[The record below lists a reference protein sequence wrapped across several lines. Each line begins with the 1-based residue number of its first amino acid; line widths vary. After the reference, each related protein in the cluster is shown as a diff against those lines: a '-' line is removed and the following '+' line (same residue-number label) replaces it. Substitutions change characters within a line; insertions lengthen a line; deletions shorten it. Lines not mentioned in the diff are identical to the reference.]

1 MSIVFDRGS
10 TYTRLSEP
18 ELPAFAR
25 SGAGA
30 GRTTRIPSAPER
42 DASPAPSPERDT
54 DDNDASA
61 EHAAGASPSRTPASS
76 STSLAERMTAL
87 DRLMAEPDLTG
98 RTPRSAAGHPV
109 ASPASAP
116 SSRSSL
122 LDLPPAPIT
131 NRAPAP
137 APAGRMID
145 LHERMSLIEPPRWPG
160 ESSTAQPDPV
170 ARSAPA
176 EPSAKAPAAPA
187 SGSIAATP
195 TASPTD
201 LQMMELVLADPMNH
215 AIATQLGGTAR
226 PLPASTET
234 SRSLISYYGE
244 DLAGRMNQLARGLNT
259 VRDRYLDA
267 LQYAANHRG
276 EGVPGCTL
284 VSRPAQFDDS
294 GDASYWGFSET
305 AFTREYARGST
316 LEQRAFRQL
325 YGDDALKVEVDSGEF
340 YENTTFTLSD
350 GSVLKPGGHGTEIQD
365 GQEVEVNRLQ
375 LVSPDVNRVN
385 PLAPPDM
392 IDKTQVWFDPTRGFV
407 TSKANIHRDLS
418 FVDRAAPIVI
428 GIAAAWAVG
437 PGALALTTTAGAAVG
452 GGIAGAAVGAGVAAA
467 ASSIATQLVATGDL
481 NFKQVLT
488 STLTGA
494 VTGGVMRAAGW
505 TAGQLDDVQADLPTR
520 AAAIAGR
527 ATFQGGLQEL
537 TGGHFKDGFT
547 TGLTSGIA
555 DELSARLDSAIAQ
568 NQSLSSAER
577 GAYTL
582 LRTAASSAV
591 RAAANPNDALSGMAT
606 DFLGALVGDGLNSA
620 SAEYKG
626 GQPGD
631 SSGTGSFGTM
641 PPSEAHFEGA
651 DDALGAPPETQH
663 TTTAEPPAPTP
674 EESQAAFRQS
684 ERGYR
689 TSTDET
695 VAHPIEPAAD
705 DAALPTQV
713 IEVVGRHMTP
723 GEELAYDT
731 EQWIRQRAA
740 LADGFWLTQ
749 QDAAVDD
756 SSPTS
761 FVGSHISRLLAQA
774 GADTA
779 VGSLRLLTDPETQIA
794 TIRGAGD
801 ALTHPVQTAE
811 RIWNGV
817 EALMAMPADERGDAV
832 FKAAVAVALP
842 AGAPRSLVW
851 RD

>member
-1 MSIVFDRGS
+1 
-10 TYTRLSEP
+10 
-18 ELPAFAR
+18 
-25 SGAGA
+25 
-30 GRTTRIPSAPER
+30 
-42 DASPAPSPERDT
+42 
-54 DDNDASA
+54 
-61 EHAAGASPSRTPASS
+61 
-76 STSLAERMTAL
+76 
-87 DRLMAEPDLTG
+87 
-98 RTPRSAAGHPV
+98 
-109 ASPASAP
+109 
-116 SSRSSL
+116 
-122 LDLPPAPIT
+122 
-131 NRAPAP
+131 
-137 APAGRMID
+137 
-145 LHERMSLIEPPRWPG
+145 
-160 ESSTAQPDPV
+160 
-170 ARSAPA
+170 
-176 EPSAKAPAAPA
+176 
-187 SGSIAATP
+187 
-195 TASPTD
+195 
-201 LQMMELVLADPMNH
+201 
-215 AIATQLGGTAR
+215 
-226 PLPASTET
+226 
-234 SRSLISYYGE
+234 
-244 DLAGRMNQLARGLNT
+244 
-259 VRDRYLDA
+259 
-267 LQYAANHRG
+267 
-276 EGVPGCTL
+276 
-284 VSRPAQFDDS
+284 
-294 GDASYWGFSET
+294 
-305 AFTREYARGST
+305 
-316 LEQRAFRQL
+316 
-325 YGDDALKVEVDSGEF
+325 
-340 YENTTFTLSD
+340 
-350 GSVLKPGGHGTEIQD
+350 
-365 GQEVEVNRLQ
+365 
-375 LVSPDVNRVN
+375 
-385 PLAPPDM
+385 
-392 IDKTQVWFDPTRGFV
+392 
-407 TSKANIHRDLS
+407 
-418 FVDRAAPIVI
+418 
-428 GIAAAWAVG
+428 VG

-452 GGIAGAAVGAGVAAA
+452 GDIAGAAIGAGVAAA

-842 AGAPRSLVW
+842 AGAPRSLVAGGTDLPGLYNAASEVELEAVRGMGNRGARNTDALNATQVSQLFRHIGELGLDPDDFLVSTHVSAYSDNW
-851 RD
+851 DKVFLGPNIFPADVGARTVNSVFESMTPRAAVAHEAGHMITTRVGTAFDAGSLFDEVSASLTGRDLPGLNSVERYQLLRDAVERARLERQDLRDVLDQMQTIRGGE